1 MLSWIELAAAAAV
14 LLLILLIVL
23 VIILTV
29 RATTR
34 RRARRKAPT
43 FGIAETHDVFIADKT
58 RITQRP
64 APLPEPTAKTP
75 GSSEPPAEPAQ

>member
-1 MLSWIELAAAAAV
+1 MPSWIELAAAAAV

-58 RITQRP
+58 RITHRP
-64 APLPEPTAKTP
+64 APPPKPTLELPDM
-75 GSSEPPAEPAQ
+75 SEPPTEPA